1 MLPFPTNGN
10 ITYDPVTKVACHSCD
25 PGYAPSNTGQRMCQ
39 SNNQWSGT
47 TVTCERMRKKMRYDS
62 GCVLTDFC
70 SLYSYHVSN
79 TLKP

>member
-1 MLPFPTNGN
+1 MLPFPANGW

-47 TVTCERMRKKMRYDS
+47 TVTCERMRRCVS
-62 GCVLTDFC
+62 ACVLTHHF
-70 SLYSYHVSN
+70 STHSYYVSN